1 MCPAAGRRGN
11 DGFTGNVRG
20 KTAMAAVGKGK
31 GSARDAGAEG
41 LDLSDRLDRTT
52 TANDVTRVLRR
63 RILEGRYPVDKFIR
77 QETIALELGVS
88 RIPVREALAKLEAE
102 GLVVREKYRGALIP
116 KLSLAEI
123 EEIYEMRAMIEP
135 YLIRHAVKNIT
146 AEQLAHLKGI
156 VERSRKTKAVKDW
169 AGLNIDFHRSL
180 FLAADKPL
188 AMQFLDNLLVRADRY
203 LKLQNFRSSTTKE
216 ESDAQHAQ
224 ILKYVANRDVE
235 GAVEALEKTHQME
248 RGRREGHHR
257 PSLEPIAEVRARRP
271 VSGRSGLRVPSRPR
285 LRNADRAGW
294 PGPVAGPCRAK

>member
-1 MCPAAGRRGN
+1 
-11 DGFTGNVRG
+11 
-20 KTAMAAVGKGK
+20 MAAVGKGK
-31 GSARDAGAEG
+31 GSAADGASDG

-52 TANDVTRVLRR
+52 TAHDVTRVLRR

-77 QETIALELGVS
+77 QDTIALELGVS

-102 GLVVREKYRGALIP
+102 GLVVREKYRGAMIP
-116 KLSLAEI
+116 RLSFGEI

-146 AEQLAHLKGI
+146 PEQLAHLKAI
-156 VERSRKTKAVKDW
+156 VEKSRKTKAVKDW

-188 AMQFLDNLLVRADRY
+188 AMQVLDNLLVRADRY

-224 ILKYVANRDVE
+224 ILKYVASRDVE
-235 GAVEALEKTHQME
+235 GAVAALEKH
-248 RGRREGHHR
+248 
-257 PSLEPIAEVRARRP
+257 IKW
-271 VSGRSGLRVPSRPR
+271 
-285 LRNADRAGW
+285 NADDVKNTIPLPA
-294 PGPVAGPCRAK
+294 ATS

>member
-1 MCPAAGRRGN
+1 M
-11 DGFTGNVRG
+11 
-20 KTAMAAVGKGK
+20 VGLRKGK
-31 GSARDAGAEG
+31 GGAEDAGSDA

-52 TANDVTRVLRR
+52 TAHDVTRVLRR

-77 QETIALELGVS
+77 QDTIALELGVS

-102 GLVVREKYRGALIP
+102 GLVVREKYRGAMIP
-116 KLSLAEI
+116 RLSFAEI

-135 YLIRHAVKNIT
+135 YLIRHAVQNIT
-146 AEQLAHLKGI
+146 AEQLTHLKGI
-156 VERSRKTKAVKDW
+156 VDKSRKTKAVKDW

-216 ESDAQHAQ
+216 ESDSQHAQ

-235 GAVEALEKTHQME
+235 GAVGALEKH
-248 RGRREGHHR
+248 
-257 PSLEPIAEVRARRP
+257 IKW
-271 VSGRSGLRVPSRPR
+271 
-285 LRNADRAGW
+285 NADDVKNTIPLPPANS
-294 PGPVAGPCRAK
+294 